1 MNEIIEEKLKK
12 YSVKNINEEMNAL
25 KEITQEIILYALAQT
40 DFFKSAYFGGGTCLR
55 IVYGLERF
63 SEDLDFST
71 TKVDPSFNFDD
82 YLEEVLKI
90 LKDYGLAM
98 EVGRKKDDNF
108 VKSRELKEDSEKWK
122 LSFPTNTRL
131 KKVMI
136 KLEIDSN
143 PPANAEVENIT
154 LDFPLLHRISAGTQG
169 TLFAGK
175 MHALL
180 CRSYTKGRDW
190 YDFLWY
196 VKNDYKINIKHLEKA
211 LNQTG
216 PYKGQ
221 NIVVDRTFLL
231 EELSKK
237 IGANNWEEIIK
248 DVEKFL
254 RPHEVSTLKLW
265 DSELFHKRIQ
275 KIIV

>member
-40 DFFKSAYFGGGTCLR
+40 AFFKNAYFSGGTCLR

-180 CRSYTKGRDW
+180 CRNYTKGRDW

-237 IGANNWEEIIK
+237 IDANNWEEIIK

-265 DSELFHKRIQ
+265 NSELFHKRIQ